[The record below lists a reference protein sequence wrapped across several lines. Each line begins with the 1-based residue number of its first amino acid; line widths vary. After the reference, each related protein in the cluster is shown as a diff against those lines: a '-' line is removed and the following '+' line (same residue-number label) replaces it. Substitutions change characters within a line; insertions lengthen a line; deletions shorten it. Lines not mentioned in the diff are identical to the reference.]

1 MLSILPLVLALL
13 QTPQVPPA
21 PTSSY
26 VPHRVFDTAVGTFID
41 FESMVASLTAADVV
55 FVGEQHDDPNTH
67 RLELAILEGFRR
79 RKVKPSLSLEMFE
92 RDAQVALRDYLE
104 GRTGEDEMLKAA
116 RPWPRY
122 ATDYRPMVEL
132 AREEKWWVIA
142 ANVPRRI
149 ASLVAKTGNDAL
161 ADLTDSDRGLVAREL
176 QCPLDSY
183 FDRFAATMSDHPGA
197 TQTPEQLR
205 ATTERYYWSQCV
217 KDETMADSIVANYS
231 ARFKDSG
238 PIVHYN
244 GSFHSDFGLGTAERT
259 MRRLPGKRV
268 VVVSILPVGE
278 LDGLSPTGEDLK
290 RAQFL
295 VYTVK

>member
-1 MLSILPLVLALL
+1 MLSILPLVAGLLL
-13 QTPQVPPA
+13 QA
-21 PTSSY
+21 PVTTASY
-26 VPHRVFDTAVGTFID
+26 VPNRVFDTAAGAFID
-41 FESMVASLTAADVV
+41 FETMLAALATADVV

-67 RLELAILEGFRR
+67 RLELAILEGLRR
-79 RKVKPSLSLEMFE
+79 RKVAPLVSLEMFE
-92 RDAQVALRDYLE
+92 RDAQVAVRDYIE
-104 GRTGEDEMLKAA
+104 GRVAEEEMLKTA

-122 ATDYRPMVEL
+122 ATDYRPLVEL
-132 AREEKWWVIA
+132 ARGEQWRVIA

-149 ASLVAKTGNDAL
+149 ASLVAKAGKDAL
-161 ADLTDSDRGLVAREL
+161 ADLPEGDRAYVAREL
-176 QCPLDSY
+176 QCPLDGY
-183 FDRFAATMSDHPGA
+183 FDRFAATMSDHPGG

-217 KDETMADSIVANYS
+217 KDETMADSIAAGYS
-231 ARFKDSG
+231 SRGKGSG

-259 MRRLPGKRV
+259 ARRLPGKRV
-268 VVVSILPVGE
+268 VVVSMLPVSE
-278 LDGLSPTGEDLK
+278 LDTLSPSGEDLK